1 MTIKELHNELIE
13 AYSVNNLNTISLT
26 LINFFKDKN
35 YGALQKISEIISN
48 YVDIKISDSGKGFSS
63 LMMLYHPDRA
73 VYHVTEINRLAAENN
88 YDGLMKYAHILKL
101 EKISEIEEIAASS
114 GYYEDIDYSPVYD
127 WDMSEMDDEGFTV
140 FDVNEPEEK
149 ITVESMR
156 ENGCSF
162 YDALKIREFGDPEA
176 NYPLYYLEEMEDF
189 EMSSYG
195 INDLDGIQLCV
206 HARTMDLSNNKISD
220 LMPLMELKDLEELDL
235 SDNQVG
241 FIDDISN
248 LKRLRSIMLSNNY
261 IEDISPLFELNN
273 LEYAN
278 LTGNNIDPGQID
290 RLSELGVTVD
300 Y

>member
-26 LINFFKDKN
+26 LINFFKGKN
-35 YGALQKISEIISN
+35 YAALQRISEIISD
-48 YVDIKISDSGKGFSS
+48 YVEVKISENGKGFSS

-88 YDGLMKYAHILKL
+88 YDGLMKYAHILRL
-101 EKISEIEEIAASS
+101 ERISEITSTISS
-114 GYYEDIDYSPVYD
+114 IDDIDYSPVYD
-127 WDMSEMDDEGFTV
+127 WDMSDLEEEGYRI
-140 FDVNEPEEK
+140 FDSNEREDK

-156 ENGCSF
+156 ESGCSF

-206 HARTMDLSNNKISD
+206 RARTMNLSNNKITD
-220 LMPLMELKDLEELDL
+220 LMPLIECKEIEELDL
-235 SDNQVG
+235 SDNEVG
-241 FIDDISN
+241 FIDDIRS
-248 LKRLRSIMLSNNY
+248 LRQLRSVLLSNNY
-261 IEDISPLFELNN
+261 IRDISPLFELAN

-278 LTGNNIDPGQID
+278 LTGNNIDPRQID
-290 RLSELGVTVD
+290 RLSKMGVTVD

>member
-1 MTIKELHNELIE
+1 MTIKELHNELVE

-26 LINFFKDKN
+26 LINFFKGKN
-35 YGALQKISEIISN
+35 YAALKRIAEIISDYIEVKISEN
-48 YVDIKISDSGKGFSS
+48 GKGFSS

-88 YDGLMKYAHILKL
+88 YDGLMKYAHILRL
-101 EKISEIEEIAASS
+101 ERISEISS
-114 GYYEDIDYSPVYD
+114 TISNIDDIDYSPVYD
-127 WDMSEMDDEGFTV
+127 WDMSDLEEEGYRI
-140 FDVNEPEEK
+140 FDSNEREDK

-156 ENGCSF
+156 ESGCSF

-176 NYPLYYLEEMEDF
+176 NYPLYYLDEMEDF

-206 HARTMDLSNNKISD
+206 RARTMNLSNNKITD
-220 LMPLMELKDLEELDL
+220 LMPLVACRELEELDL
-235 SDNQVG
+235 SDNELG
-241 FIDDISN
+241 FIDDIRS
-248 LKRLRSIMLSNNY
+248 LRQLRSILLSNNY
-261 IEDISPLFELNN
+261 IRDISPLFELAN

-278 LTGNNIDPGQID
+278 LAGNNIDPGQID
-290 RLSELGVTVD
+290 RLSKMGVTVD

>member
-1 MTIKELHNELIE
+1 MTIKELHSELIE

-26 LINFFKDKN
+26 LINLFKDKN
-35 YGALQKISEIISN
+35 FPALQRITEMIRD
-48 YVDIKISDSGKGFSS
+48 YTDITVTDKGKGFPS

-73 VYHVTEINRLAAENN
+73 VYHVTEINKMAAENN

-101 EKISEIEEIAASS
+101 ERIGEIASS
-114 GYYEDIDYSPVYD
+114 FSSYEDNDYSPVYD
-127 WDMSEMDDEGFTV
+127 WDMSDIYEEGFRI

-149 ITVESMR
+149 ITVESMK
-156 ENGCSF
+156 ESGCSF

-176 NYPLYYLEEMEDF
+176 NYPLYYLEEIEDF

-195 INDLDGIQLCV
+195 INDLYGIELCIG
-206 HARTMDLSNNKISD
+206 ARTMNLSNNKISD
-220 LMPLMELKDLEELDL
+220 LLPIIELKDLEELDL
-235 SDNQVG
+235 SDNEVG

-248 LKRLRSIMLSNNY
+248 LKGLRSIMLSNNY
-261 IEDISPLFELNN
+261 IEDISPLFGLSN

-278 LTGNNIDPGQID
+278 LSGNNIHPDQID
-290 RLSELGVTVD
+290 RLSGLGVTVD